1 MDGSGLDS
9 SDELTLLSRGE
20 LEERVRQRTADLEN
34 VMDTMVD
41 VLVKIGP
48 DGRIRMVNAAAADVL
63 GYDRDVLV
71 GKPIDHVLADGP
83 RGPSASS
90 TVSTGE
96 FVETLVRQDRITEYE
111 TALVTAEGEEIPTSL
126 SASVLRDDDG
136 VIEGVVCVATDI
148 SERTEAEE
156 RAAFLH
162 SLLRHDLGNKLT
174 VTYGY
179 LELLAESATDLTEE
193 ERQYCTYAR
202 EGVEEAMN
210 LVENVRTLN
219 RLEEDES
226 ITAVDLRPVLEE
238 SVARHTDLADR
249 QGVDVRIDA
258 DANADV
264 AVLGGAL
271 LKELFANVLENAL
284 IHADASEIRITT
296 VAHESTVRVHV
307 DDDGRGVP
315 PDRREEILE
324 RGETDGEAGGT
335 GLGTYLAAR
344 IAHSYGGDLAVD
356 DSPIGGARFT
366 VTLGTPTE

>member
-1 MDGSGLDS
+1 MDGPGLDGG
-9 SDELTLLSRGE
+9 DELTILSRAE
-20 LEERVRQRTADLEN
+20 LEGRVRQRTADLEN

-41 VLVKIGP
+41 VLVKLGP
-48 DGRIRMVNAAAADVL
+48 DGRIRMANAAATDVL
-63 GYDRDVLV
+63 GYERDVLV
-71 GKPIDHVLADGP
+71 GKPIDHVLADGS
-83 RGPSASS
+83 RGPTGSS

-96 FVETLVRQDRITEYE
+96 FVETLVREDRITEYE
-111 TALVTAEGEEIPTSL
+111 TALVTAEGEEIATSL

-174 VTYGY
+174 VTAGY
-179 LELLAESATDLTEE
+179 LELLAESATHTEQ
-193 ERQYCTYAR
+193 ERQYCAYAR
-202 EGVEEAMN
+202 EGVEKAMN

-226 ITAVDLRPVLEE
+226 IRSVDLRPALEE
-238 SVARHTDLADR
+238 SAARHADLAAKRD
-249 QGVDVRIDA
+249 VDVRV
-258 DANADV
+258 DV
-264 AVLGGAL
+264 ESDVTVLGGTL
-271 LKELFANVLENAL
+271 LTELFANLLENAL
-284 IHADASEIRITT
+284 IHAGASEIRLTT
-296 VAHESTVRVHV
+296 IAHESTIRVHV

-315 PDRREEILE
+315 PDRREAILE
-324 RGETDGEAGGT
+324 RGETDGETGGT

-344 IAHSYGGDLAVD
+344 IATSYGGDLTVD

-366 VTLGTPTE
+366 VTLRTSTA

>member
-1 MDGSGLDS
+1 MDGPGLDG
-9 SDELTLLSRGE
+9 SDELTILSRAE

-41 VLVKIGP
+41 VLVKLGP
-48 DGRIRMVNAAAADVL
+48 DGRIRMVNAAATDVL
-63 GYDRDVLV
+63 GYEQDVLV

-96 FVETLVRQDRITEYE
+96 FVETLVRENRITEYE

-126 SASVLRDDDG
+126 SASILRDDDG

-193 ERQYCTYAR
+193 ERQYCSYAR
-202 EGVEEAMN
+202 EGVEESMN

-219 RLEEDES
+219 RLEEEES
-226 ITAVDLRPVLEE
+226 ITAVDLHTVLEE
-238 SVARHTDLADR
+238 SVARHADLADR
-249 QGVDVRIDA
+249 QDVDVRIDA
-258 DANADV
+258 DADV
-264 AVLGGAL
+264 AILGGAL
-271 LKELFANVLENAL
+271 LKELFANLLENAL
-284 IHADASEIRITT
+284 IHADASEIRLTT
-296 VAHESTVRVHV
+296 IPHESTVRVHV

-315 PDRREEILE
+315 PNRRDSILE

-344 IAHSYGGDLAVD
+344 IASSYGGDLAVD

-366 VTLGTPTE
+366 VTLRTPAG